1 MHFDTSLAC
10 HEHFVRCTCSN
21 SPTCNHKN
29 SFTRMG
35 DYLPKCFLDYFFDGE
50 RESPSSHFDKMW
62 TLELGFHE
70 EDVTWRQDNV
80 GRL

>member
-1 MHFDTSLAC
+1 MNILCDALVAIHPLVT
-10 HEHFVRCTCSN
+10 T
-21 SPTCNHKN
+21 KN